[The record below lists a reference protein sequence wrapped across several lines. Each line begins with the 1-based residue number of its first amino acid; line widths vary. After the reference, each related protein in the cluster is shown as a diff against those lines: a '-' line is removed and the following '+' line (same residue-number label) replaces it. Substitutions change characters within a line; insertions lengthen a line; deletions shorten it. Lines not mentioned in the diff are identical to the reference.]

1 VAESSNEAKG
11 AEGSGDLEAANES
24 TDTGTNLDL
33 RLWQRFVA
41 IAKPYWVQ
49 EEKWQAWGL
58 LLALIVLLL
67 LSTACSVLVNRQL
80 GESTSALAAQNS
92 TRFWQAVTYCVVILL
107 FSVPVLALYYFVRD
121 KLALEWRRWLTDR
134 FIDSYFN
141 NRAFYK
147 LTSDDAIDNPDQRIS
162 DDIESFTRNSLY
174 FLLILAEQSIQLIA
188 FAGVL
193 WYISRELVFF
203 LLLYAIVGTVVTTVF
218 FGKALIGL
226 NHFQLQ
232 HEGDFRYRLVRI
244 RENAESIALYRGEPL
259 EVEQLK
265 GTYQRAYRN
274 FYKLIAMQLRLNL
287 FQYSYSSLTDILPA
301 IIIAQQVL
309 SGQMEIGRLVQAT
322 GAFAAI
328 LKAVSLIIDKF
339 DALSKFAAGIDRLD
353 VFANALNQQAGG
365 RRRIRTSYA
374 RSYNAGIMLS
384 HVTVLTPDLKRTLAK
399 NVSFNLPP
407 GTSLLI
413 VGSSGGGKSSLLR
426 AIAGLWSAGDGYIR
440 RPPPSQMMFLSQR
453 SYMIMG
459 TLREQLMYPFRD
471 NPRIPEKQLRAVLEQ
486 VNLSDLPERVGGFR
500 VEIDW
505 AKTLSLGEQQR
516 IAFAR
521 VLLARPRF
529 VSLDEATSALDLE
542 NEERLYQLIS
552 DAKITMISISHRPS
566 TLKFHDLVL
575 ELTESNWEIFKAGEY
590 RFAEEENRAAKPNE
604 NDEPQQQIEKHS
616 GTADDAKSAEG

>member
-1 VAESSNEAKG
+1 MSSADIVESETETPEPPDPIDA
-11 AEGSGDLEAANES
+11 
-24 TDTGTNLDL
+24 GTSFNL
-33 RLWQRFVA
+33 RLWQRFVT
-41 IAKPYWVQ
+41 ISKPYWVQ

-58 LLALIVLLL
+58 LISLLVLLL
-67 LSTACSVLVNRQL
+67 ASTACSVLVNRQL
-80 GESTSALAAQNS
+80 GESTSALAGHDSA
-92 TRFWQAVTYCVVILL
+92 RFWQSVSICVLILL
-107 FSVPVLALYYFVRD
+107 FSVPVSALYYFARD
-121 KLALEWRRWLTDR
+121 KLALEWRRWLTNQ
-134 FIDSYFN
+134 FLESYFN

-147 LTSDDAIDNPDQRIS
+147 LTSDETIDNPDQRIS

-174 FLLILAEQSIQLIA
+174 FLLILAEQTIQLVA

-193 WYISRELVFF
+193 WYISRELVLF
-203 LLLYAIVGTVVTTVF
+203 LLIYAVVGTVVTTVF

-259 EVEQLK
+259 EIEQLK

-301 IIIAQQVL
+301 IIIAHQVL
-309 SGQMEIGRLVQAT
+309 SGQMEVGRLVQAT

-353 VFANALNQQAGG
+353 AFAHALNSQAGG
-365 RRRIRTSYA
+365 RRRIRSSYA
-374 RSYNAGIMLS
+374 RSRNAGIVLA
-384 HVTVLTPDLKRTLAK
+384 HVTVLTPDLKRTLVK
-399 NVSFNLPP
+399 NVSLKLSP

-426 AIAGLWSAGDGYIR
+426 AIAGLWNSGDGYIR
-440 RPPPSQMMFLSQR
+440 RPQPRNMMFLSQR
-453 SYMIMG
+453 SYMVVG
-459 TLREQLMYPFRD
+459 TLREQLFYPLRD
-471 NPRIPEKQLRAVLEQ
+471 NTRVPEKQLRDVLER
-486 VNLSDLPERVGGFR
+486 VNLPDLPERVGGFN

-505 AKTLSLGEQQR
+505 SKILSLGEQQR

-521 VLLARPRF
+521 VLITKPKF
-529 VSLDEATSALDLE
+529 VALDEATSALDLE
-542 NEERLYQLIS
+542 NEGRLYQLLGEE
-552 DAKITMISISHRPS
+552 KVTMISISHRPT
-566 TLKFHDLVL
+566 TLKYHQLVL
-575 ELTESNWEIFKAGEY
+575 ELSESSWQLYKAEEYHFTDETTESASDM
-590 RFAEEENRAAKPNE
+590 EEPVGN
-604 NDEPQQQIEKHS
+604 S
-616 GTADDAKSAEG
+616 

>member
-1 VAESSNEAKG
+1 MAAVEESGPEAEEIEVAPELTTS
-11 AEGSGDLEAANES
+11 L
-24 TDTGTNLDL
+24 NLQ
-33 RLWQRFVA
+33 LWQRFVA

-49 EEKWQAWGL
+49 ENKWQAWGL
-58 LLALIVLLL
+58 LLTLLVLLL
-67 LSTACSVLVNRQL
+67 LSTACSVLVNQQL

-92 TRFWQAVTYCVVILL
+92 TRFWRAVTFCVIILL
-107 FSVPVLALYYFVRD
+107 FSVPILALYYFVRD

-134 FIDSYFN
+134 FINSYFN

-174 FLLILAEQSIQLIA
+174 FLLILAEQTIQLIA

-203 LLLYAIVGTVVTTVF
+203 LLIYAVVGTVVTTVF

-259 EVEQLK
+259 EIEQLK

-301 IIIAQQVL
+301 IIISHQVL
-309 SGQMEIGRLVQAT
+309 SGQMEVGRLVQAT

-353 VFANALNQQAGG
+353 AFAGALEHQAGG
-365 RRRIRTSYA
+365 RRRIRSSYA
-374 RSYNAGIMLS
+374 RSRNAGIMLS
-384 HVTVLTPDLKRTLAK
+384 HVTVMTPDMKRTLAK
-399 NVSFNLPP
+399 NVSFNLSP

-426 AIAGLWSAGDGYIR
+426 AIAGLWNCGDGYIR
-440 RPPPSQMMFLSQR
+440 RPQPNQMMFLSQR

-459 TLREQLMYPFRD
+459 TLREQMFYPSRD
-471 NPRIPEKQLRAVLEQ
+471 NPRVLEKHLREVLKQ
-486 VNLSDLPERVGGFR
+486 VNLPDLPERVGGFQ

-505 AKTLSLGEQQR
+505 SKTLSLGEQQR

-529 VSLDEATSALDLE
+529 VALDEATSALDLE
-542 NEERLYQLIS
+542 NEDRLYQLLA
-552 DAKITMISISHRPS
+552 DNHITMLSISHRPT
-566 TLKFHDLVL
+566 TLKFHQQVL
-575 ELTESNWEIFKAGEY
+575 ELSDSGWELSKAEDY
-590 RFAEEENRAAKPNE
+590 HFSDETTSPQRAS
-604 NDEPQQQIEKHS
+604 EKR
-616 GTADDAKSAEG
+616 SAENNALRPSASGPAG

>member
-1 VAESSNEAKG
+1 MASVEETAAEVEEVEA
-11 AEGSGDLEAANES
+11 LPES
-24 TDTGTNLDL
+24 TTSLDL
-33 RLWQRFVA
+33 KLWNRFIT
-41 IAKPYWVQ
+41 IAKPYWVYG
-49 EEKWQAWGL
+49 ERWTAWGL
-58 LLALIVLLL
+58 LGSLFVLLL
-67 LSTACSVLVNRQL
+67 LSTACSVIVNRQL
-80 GESTSALAAQNS
+80 GETTSALAAQNS
-92 TRFWQAVTYCVVILL
+92 TRFWQAVTYCVVVLL
-107 FSVPVLALYYFVRD
+107 FSVPILALYYFVRD

-147 LTSDDAIDNPDQRIS
+147 LTSDEAIDNPDQRIS

-174 FLLILAEQSIQLIA
+174 FLLIFAEQSIQLIA

-203 LLLYAIVGTVVTTVF
+203 LLAYAVVGTVVTTVF

-259 EVEQLK
+259 EIEQLK

-274 FYKLIAMQLRLNL
+274 FYRLIALQLRLNL
-287 FQYSYSSLTDILPA
+287 FQYSYSSLSDILPA
-301 IIIAQQVL
+301 IIISQQVL
-309 SGQMEIGRLVQAT
+309 SGHMEVGRLVQAT

-353 VFANALNQQAGG
+353 AFAGALNHQDGG
-365 RRRIRTSYA
+365 RRRIKSSYA
-374 RSYNAGIMLS
+374 RSRNAGIQLA
-384 HVTVLTPDLKRTLAK
+384 HVTVMTPDMKRTLAK
-399 NVSFNLPP
+399 NVSFSLSP

-426 AIAGLWSAGDGYIR
+426 AIAGLWNCGDGYIR

-459 TLREQLMYPFRD
+459 TLREQMFYPSRD
-471 NPRIPEKQLRAVLEQ
+471 NPRVPEKHLRAILEQ
-486 VNLSDLPERVGGFR
+486 VNLPDLPERVGGFNT
-500 VEIDW
+500 EIDW
-505 AKTLSLGEQQR
+505 SKTLSLGEQQR

-529 VSLDEATSALDLE
+529 VALDEATSALDLE
-542 NEERLYQLIS
+542 NEDRLYQLMA
-552 DAKITMISISHRPS
+552 DANVTMLSISHRPT
-566 TLKFHDLVL
+566 TLKFHQLVL
-575 ELTESNWEIFKAGEY
+575 ELTDSGWEIFKAEDY
-590 RFAEEENRAAKPNE
+590 HFA
-604 NDEPQQQIEKHS
+604 DETSGAPKADEKNPRE
-616 GTADDAKSAEG
+616 SAGPVPIAGHA